1 MYKYVTDKTYLS
13 LLRSTC
19 GEMMQELCHV
29 LKEEFDIGA
38 TPRLIGSG
46 SRKLI
51 TQNGNESCDLD
62 YDLEINKRYDY
73 EDCRYIKES
82 VRKSFNFVLHRH
94 NWGDCSDSVHSLGT
108 ENRFFTKCT
117 NKTPFSIDV
126 GIVCRDEDG
135 NYYRL
140 IHNRNWAR
148 DEYYWN
154 QARDSREVKKKCRY
168 IYQKGKWEMVR
179 DKYLE
184 LKNMYLRR
192 GDRDHPSFICYIE
205 AVNNVYDRIK

>member
-1 MYKYVTDKTYLS
+1 
-13 LLRSTC
+13 
-19 GEMMQELCHV
+19 MQELCHV

-62 YDLEINKRYDY
+62 YDLEINKCYDY

-168 IYQKGKWEMVR
+168 IYQKGKMGNGSR
-179 DKYLE
+179 
-184 LKNMYLRR
+184 
-192 GDRDHPSFICYIE
+192 
-205 AVNNVYDRIK
+205 